1 MAKGEIRIRLHASD
15 DDDALITLYRDSVRI
30 VARRDYT
37 HEQVMAWAP
46 DEIDHAA
53 WAARRAN
60 RPTWVAEFDGV
71 PVGFVDLEPDG
82 HIDMLFVHADY
93 QRRGIAS
100 VLLGQVEETAHD
112 QGLTRLHTE
121 ASITARP
128 FFERRGF
135 RMVAPQT
142 VVLRGQAFVNY
153 RMEKLL
159 A

>member
-1 MAKGEIRIRLHASD
+1 MAKGEIRIRLYASD

-46 DEIDHAA
+46 DEIDRAA

-60 RPTWVAEFDGV
+60 RPTWVAELDGV

-82 HIDMLFVHADY
+82 HIDMLFVDADH
-93 QRRGIAS
+93 QRQGVAS

-112 QGLTRLHTE
+112 QGLTRLHTQG
-121 ASITARP
+121 SNNARP
-128 FFERRGF
+128 ARERRG
-135 RMVAPQT
+135 P
-142 VVLRGQAFVNY
+142 RGN
-153 RMEKLL
+153 
-159 A
+159 

>member
-1 MAKGEIRIRLHASD
+1 
-15 DDDALITLYRDSVRI
+15 
-30 VARRDYT
+30 
-37 HEQVMAWAP
+37 MAWAP
-46 DEIDHAA
+46 DEIDRAA

-60 RPTWVAEFDGV
+60 RPTWVAELDGV

-82 HIDMLFVHADY
+82 HIDMLFVDADH

-135 RMVAPQT
+135 RVIAPQT
-142 VVLRGQAFVNY
+142 VVLRGQIGRAACRERVCQY
-153 RMEKLL
+153 V
-159 A
+159 